1 MTELHRVQIIAQPV
15 ECKCGTLETWRE
27 AAVWAAGQLHNR
39 FGDAVQ
45 TEYYDL
51 SEPGCPAI
59 PANAELPVILVD
71 GEPIDNG
78 GKVSIPAIRIRLEA
92 LGAQVV

>member
-1 MTELHRVQIIAQPV
+1 MENTYLVQIIAQPV
-15 ECKCGTLETWRE
+15 VCKCGTLETWLE
-27 AAVWAAGQLHNR
+27 AAEWAAGQLSNR

-59 PANAELPVILVD
+59 PADAPLPVILVD
-71 GEPIDNG
+71 GEPIDSG
-78 GKVSIPAIRIRLEA
+78 GKVSIPAIRIRLEE
-92 LGAQVV
+92 LGVKVV

>member
-1 MTELHRVQIIAQPV
+1 MENTYLVQIIAKPV

-27 AAVWAAGQLHNR
+27 SAVWAAGQLHSR

-59 PANAELPVILVD
+59 PADAPLPVILVD
-71 GEPIDNG
+71 GEPIDSG
-78 GKVSIPAIRIRLEA
+78 GKVSIPAIRIRLEE
-92 LGAQVV
+92 LGAKVV